1 MSADEIILDSN
12 SGGSGTPREQ
22 HPIGQHIGVCVD
34 VIDLGER
41 LEEFAGKPRAVKRK
55 ITLVFM
61 TGLKNT
67 EGEYFEISR
76 EFTFSSHEK
85 AGLRKF
91 LGEWRGTPLTED
103 EIKQGMR
110 LSAYAGKPAILA
122 IVAKPSKKGTVYS
135 NLNTATPLFPGLED
149 KVPAL
154 PPYTRAAFWAKRK
167 EEYAD
172 GVAEFKRQEAVKAGA
187 QTPTVIA
194 PPATPVQKAIAEAA
208 ADASVAK
215 AIAAVEADDS
225 LVPF

>member
-55 ITLVFM
+55 IELIFM
-61 TGLKNT
+61 TGAKDA
-67 EGEYFEISR
+67 EGSYLEIGR

-91 LGEWRGTPLTED
+91 IGEWRGTPLSDE
-103 EIKQGMR
+103 EIKNGIR
-110 LSAYAGKPAILA
+110 IREFVGKPAILN
-122 IVAKPSKKGTVYS
+122 IVAKPSKKGVTYS
-135 NLNTATPLFPGLED
+135 NLASATPLFKGLEAQIP
-149 KVPAL
+149 VL
-154 PPYTRAAFWAKRK
+154 PPYTRAAFWEKRK
-167 EEYAD
+167 GEYAD
-172 GVAEFKRQEAVKAGA
+172 AVAEFRRQEAVRAGQQPVATVVAPTA
-187 QTPTVIA
+187 QQA
-194 PPATPVQKAIAEAA
+194 AIAEAA

-215 AIAAVEADDS
+215 AIAAVEGDEP
-225 LVPF
+225 PF